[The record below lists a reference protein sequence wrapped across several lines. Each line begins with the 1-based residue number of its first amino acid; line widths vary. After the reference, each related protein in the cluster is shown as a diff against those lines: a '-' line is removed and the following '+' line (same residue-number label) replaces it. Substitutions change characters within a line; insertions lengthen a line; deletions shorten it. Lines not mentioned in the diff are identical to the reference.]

1 MGDPVAWAEFSRALA
16 SADLDVDGFADLVV
30 LTTRRIV
37 VLFGGPWGLR
47 GRSEL
52 VAPPLRGSQNMYL
65 NAVVVGDFDGDR
77 IEDVAVSTDGPLV
90 DDHGLTGHHRVLVFR
105 GSTAGFDS
113 APSLEFSKEP
123 PGFADSEHSVG
134 RGLAAGDE
142 RGWIRRSAGGQ
153 QAWVR
158 YRGGSGKAS
167 HSSSAW
173 TRWQSLSMA

>member
-1 MGDPVAWAEFSRALA
+1 MGDPVAWEEFGRALA

-37 VLFGGPWGLR
+37 VLFGSPWGLR

-134 RGLAAGDE
+134 RGLAAGDVTGMDSTICWWATSLGPLS
-142 RGWIRRSAGGQ
+142 RWLGQ
-153 QAWVR
+153 
-158 YRGGSGKAS
+158 S
-167 HSSSAW
+167 
-173 TRWQSLSMA
+173 